1 MLVVVIT
8 VVDTLVVGGIE
19 ELEVILVVFPFVPV
33 EVEIV
38 VLIEPG
44 TVTVLL
50 EVLVITAV
58 DAFELEELDCVLVVV
73 ITVVDILVVGGTDEL
88 DIILLVSLK
97 PVDVDVVVLIEPG
110 RVTVLLDVLVMTVVD
125 DFELEVLLE
134 IVLVVVMTEVDTLVV
149 GGTEV
154 LDVIFVVPFMPV
166 DVEIVVLIE
175 PGRDVVELDVL
186 VITVVDGAE
195 LLDIVL
201 VVVITVLDILVVGG
215 TDVLEVIFIV
225 PLGPVEVETVVLI
238 ESGSVTV
245 ELDVDGIT
253 VVCEA
258 EVCELEDEEVEVCLE
273 VDPVD

>member
-258 EVCELEDEEVEVCLE
+258 EVCELEDEELEVCLE

>member
-186 VITVVDGAE
+186 VITVVDGAD

-258 EVCELEDEEVEVCLE
+258 EVCELEDEELEVCLE